1 MRIPIAMFVLGAG
14 ALAASSA
21 VADEHGCKPVD
32 ATIVTS
38 FVACPA
44 DFQSPVGLCTQ
55 GTIDSGPLK
64 GTTLFRAMTLVPGSA
79 DTMLYTGELRITTKH
94 GTVTLKDAGVLDAAS
109 GRYFEAQ
116 TVVGGTRQFEHVSG
130 LLTSQG
136 FDVGTGFV
144 GTLTGAICHGN
155 GHRDSDDRK

>member
-14 ALAASSA
+14 AVAASSA
-21 VADEHGCKPVD
+21 VADEHGCQPVD
-32 ATIVTS
+32 ASIVTS

-64 GTTLFRAMTLVPGSA
+64 GTTLFRVMTLVPGSA
-79 DTMLYTGELRITTKH
+79 DTMLYTGELRVTTKH
-94 GTVTLKDAGVLDAAS
+94 GTVTLKDAGVLDAAT
-109 GRYFEAQ
+109 GRYFEVQ
-116 TVVGGTRQFEHVSG
+116 TVVGGTGQLEHATG

-136 FDVGTGFV
+136 FDIGTGFV
-144 GTLTGAICHGN
+144 GSLTGAICHGGK
-155 GHRDSDDRK
+155 GHRDDDS